1 MFGWKEWDKNILYL
15 QKSSIKILDIG
26 IGNGETMEKF
36 SQVFLEHNKESVYYG
51 IKTNKKDFKSETL
64 LDTLPQDDL
73 KLNDRKNKS
82 LASDRILITEET
94 SNLESN
100 VILSNFLKESLTFDV
115 IYVNSSYYSK
125 DILLDSLIAFK
136 LLKNNGIMI
145 FNNYLWEKTDDKV
158 YTPKPSIDII
168 LNIYKNEIDVL
179 YLGYQV
185 IIKKKEMKEIKKKD
199 LVIVD
204 EFISLIDNYWLMN
217 DIKEMGIILNSSSLP
232 DIKPIFGDF
241 NDLKIRSLDDIEI
254 FNKLNIINVMYKY
267 CSIEYIQ
274 NEINNKQEYS
284 KLKKLDII
292 SKESY
297 YSIYNTINV
306 LKSYSKPYK
315 TEYKVLLNIEKDSKV
330 LRETTSRNSF
340 LLKDEAIINEI
351 NLLNYYTNKESIDD
365 LIKRYRDKNIKADY
379 FAGHHILKYMDLK
392 KMYNNILLQVLL
404 LNDTLKIDGTFQIII
419 EVRNDFIND
428 LLTLLNYVFDKI
440 RLFISSNKIGRLSI
454 KINASGFKGIEEE
467 LYKKILD
474 LVEEGSKNNKEI
486 ISIFSN
492 SKGYID
498 CAGLENNI
506 FSKTKKIINHLK
518 LNKDD
523 IIRNIKRVNDSINK
537 RTLNDISTFVLNR
550 IK

>member
-64 LDTLPQDDL
+64 LDIPSDDNT

-82 LASDRILITEET
+82 LAQDRIFITEET

-100 VILSNFLKESLTFDV
+100 LILSNFLQESLTFDV

-168 LNIYKNEIDVL
+168 LNIYKHEIDVL

-185 IIKKKEMKEIKKKD
+185 MIKKREMKEVKKKD
-199 LVIVD
+199 ITIVD

-217 DIKEMGIILNSSSLP
+217 DIKEMGIILKSSSLP

-241 NDLKIRSLDDIEI
+241 NDLKIRAVDDIEI
-254 FNKLNIINVMYKY
+254 FNKLNILNVMYKY

-274 NEINNKQEYS
+274 NEIYNKPEYS

-315 TEYKVLLNIEKDSKV
+315 TEYKVLLDSKNES
-330 LRETTSRNSF
+330 ETIKQLIRRNSII
-340 LLKDEAIINEI
+340 LRDETKINGI
-351 NLLNYYTNKESIDD
+351 DLLNYYTNKESIDD
-365 LIKRYRDKNIKADY
+365 LIKRYRDKNIKVDY
-379 FAGHHILKYMDLK
+379 FVGHHILKYMDLK

-454 KINASGFKGIEEE
+454 KINASGFKGIEED

-474 LVEEGSKNNKEI
+474 IVKEGSKNNKEI
-486 ISIFSN
+486 INIFSN
-492 SKGYID
+492 PKGYID

>member
-1 MFGWKEWDKNILYL
+1 MFGWKEWDKNLLPIP
-15 QKSSIKILDIG
+15 KIPIKILDIG

-64 LDTLPQDDL
+64 LDTLSDDNT

-82 LASDRILITEET
+82 LAQDRLFITEET

-100 VILSNFLKESLTFDV
+100 VILSDFLQKSLTFD
-115 IYVNSSYYSK
+115 IIHINSSYYSK

-145 FNNYLWEKTDDKV
+145 FNNYLWEKTNEKV
-158 YTPKPSIDII
+158 YTPKPAIDII
-168 LNIYKNEIDVL
+168 LNMYKNEIDVL

-185 IIKKKEMKEIKKKD
+185 MIKKKEINEIKKKD
-199 LVIVD
+199 ITIAD
-204 EFISLIDNYWLMN
+204 EFINLIDNYWLIN
-217 DIKEMGIILNSSSLP
+217 DIKEFGIILKSSSIS

-241 NDLKIRSLDDIEI
+241 NDLKIRTLDDIEI
-254 FNKLNIINVMYKY
+254 FNKLNVTNVMYKY

-292 SKESY
+292 SRESY

-306 LKSYSKPYK
+306 FKSYSKPYK
-315 TEYKVLLNIEKDSKV
+315 TEYKVLLNIKNDS
-330 LRETTSRNSF
+330 ETLKEVSRRNS
-340 LLKDEAIINEI
+340 LILKDDVKMNEI
-351 NLLNYYTNKESIDD
+351 NLLNFLDNKESIDD
-365 LIKRYRDKNIKADY
+365 LIKRYRDKNITTD
-379 FAGHHILKYMDLK
+379 FFVGHPILKHLDLK

-428 LLTLLNYVFDKI
+428 LITLLNYVFDKI
-440 RLFISSNKIGRLSI
+440 RLFVSSNKIGRLSV
-454 KINASGFKGIEEE
+454 KIIASGFKGIEED
-467 LYKKILD
+467 LDKKILD
-474 LVEEGSKNNKEI
+474 IIKDAQKNNKEI
-486 ISIFSN
+486 ISIFSTPTM
-492 SKGYID
+492 YID
-498 CAGLENNI
+498 CIGLENNI
-506 FSKTKKIINHLK
+506 FSKTKKITDYLK
-518 LNKDD
+518 LHKDD
-523 IIRNIKRVNDSINK
+523 IIKNIKRVNDSITK

>member
-64 LDTLPQDDL
+64 LDTSSDDNI

-82 LASDRILITEET
+82 LAQDRIFITEET

-168 LNIYKNEIDVL
+168 LNIYKHEIDVL

-185 IIKKKEMKEIKKKD
+185 MIKKKEIKEVKKKD
-199 LVIVD
+199 IVIVD
-204 EFISLIDNYWLMN
+204 EFISLIDNYWLIN
-217 DIKEMGIILNSSSLP
+217 DIKEFGIIVKSSTIP

-241 NDLKIRSLDDIEI
+241 NNLNIRALDDIEI

-284 KLKKLDII
+284 KLRKLDII

-340 LLKDEAIINEI
+340 LLKDEVKLYEI
-351 NLLNYYTNKESIDD
+351 NLLNHYTNKESIDD
-365 LIKRYRDKNIKADY
+365 VIKKYREKNTKADY

-392 KMYNNILLQVLL
+392 KMYNNVLLQVLL

-428 LLTLLNYVFDKI
+428 LLTLLNYVFEKI

-454 KINASGFKGIEEE
+454 KINASGFKGIEED

-474 LVEEGSKNNKEI
+474 IVKEGSKSNKEI
-486 ISIFSN
+486 ISIFSEQ
-492 SKGYID
+492 KGFID

-550 IK
+550 LK